1 MATLFVV
8 ATPIGNLEDLS
19 PRAARVLAESPVVA
33 AESVGRAKKL
43 LAHLGLSGKWLISCR
58 EANRRQAAAKV
69 LQALGEG
76 KDVALISD
84 AGTPGL
90 SDPGQAVV
98 EQTAKLGYRISPV
111 AGPSALAAALS
122 VAGIKQAPFVFL
134 GFLPAK
140 PGARKRLLEQAGANG
155 WSLVAYEAPHRMADA
170 AKDLGEVLGE
180 RRVVVCRELTKLHEE
195 ILRTHLRRAGGAPG
209 PGQAQGRDNPGDR
222 SGTGPGGRPG

>member
-84 AGTPGL
+84 AGYAGPQRSGPGGGGT
-90 SDPGQAVV
+90 DGQAGIPHKPGGWA
-98 EQTAKLGYRISPV
+98 QRPGRGPV
-111 AGPSALAAALS
+111 RGRDKAGALCVPRLFAGPS
-122 VAGIKQAPFVFL
+122 
-134 GFLPAK
+134 
-140 PGARKRLLEQAGANG
+140 PGRASALLEQAGANG
-155 WSLVAYEAPHRMADA
+155 WSFGGLRGPSPHGRCGQGFGRG
-170 AKDLGEVLGE
+170 LG
-180 RRVVVCRELTKLHEE
+180 R
-195 ILRTHLRRAGGAPG
+195 APG
-209 PGQAQGRDNPGDR
+209 GGLPGAEPSCTKRFYAPPAPSWRGAWTRTS
-222 SGTGPGGRPG
+222 SGAR